1 MSNRYKPTLGSRIDL
16 LKLHPSIGN
25 CMCSHRRSLRNL
37 CFRLKISFPNYNQ
50 HDHVTP
56 STLSPP
62 TQRHQ
67 HQSDLHT
74 RRTTRRTQ
82 IDESCVAFARRFRG
96 GLSICASARG
106 LAELLASEEPNG
118 SGANGK
124 GRCPKQIVRSIWAT
138 CDTKQHP
145 ALQNILKS
153 VDFVEALLNV
163 IY

>member
-1 MSNRYKPTLGSRIDL
+1 MLSAKNKLSKLQPTRPC
-16 LKLHPSIGN
+16 HPQHPFPANPTPPASKRP
-25 CMCSHRRSLRNL
+25 SHTTHHTTHADRRS
-37 CFRLKISFPNYNQ
+37 
-50 HDHVTP
+50 
-56 STLSPP
+56 
-62 TQRHQ
+62 
-67 HQSDLHT
+67 T
-74 RRTTRRTQ
+74 RRTTRRGT
-82 IDESCVAFARRFRG
+82 DESCVAFARRFRG

>member
-1 MSNRYKPTLGSRIDL
+1 MNLRDSQCGPAILVMSNRYKPTLGSRIDL

-82 IDESCVAFARRFRG
+82 IDAPHDAPRDAAPTSPAWRSRG
-96 GLSICASARG
+96 GSVEVSRSAPPRG
-106 LAELLASEEPNG
+106 AWPSSWPPR
-118 SGANGK
+118 SRTGA
-124 GRCPKQIVRSIWAT
+124 VRMERGGAQSR
-138 CDTKQHP
+138 
-145 ALQNILKS
+145 L
-153 VDFVEALLNV
+153 
-163 IY
+163 